1 MKITGSNYAFPL
13 MGAFLLFSSPTA
25 ADPFFGQVDEV
36 KNSSFTGESF
46 DQHLAANYRELVIF
60 EVDEMYDWFD
70 GRHYADKAQ
79 AAAAGSRVMP
89 DDLENRKIADPNAL
103 TALRTQHTRLLAA
116 LNGGAIQK
124 APVQMALAQAKF
136 DCWAEQQEEGWQ
148 TWDIA
153 ACRDAYM
160 AAMGDVD
167 AAMAPKLA
175 AAQPT
180 AASPASPFPVDGYM
194 VFFDFDKSAIT
205 PQAAAILDR
214 VAADARDQKAQLV
227 ELTAYTDRAGSIA
240 YNQLLSERRGVAVR
254 DYLGGQGVVVSHITT
269 RGMGEANSRVAT
281 ADDVREP
288 ENRRVTVYLR

>member
-1 MKITGSNYAFPL
+1 MKMIYSKYAFPL
-13 MGAFLLFSSPTA
+13 IGVALLLSQPAA

-36 KNSSFTGESF
+36 KSSSFTGEGF

-70 GRHYADKAQ
+70 GRDYADKAQ
-79 AAAAGSRVMP
+79 AAAAGARVMP
-89 DDLENRKIADPNAL
+89 DDLEDRNIADPNAL
-103 TALRTQHTRLLAA
+103 TDLRTQHTRLLAA

-124 APVQMALAQAKF
+124 APVQIARAQAKF

-160 AAMGDVD
+160 AAMGEVD
-167 AAMAPKLA
+167 AAMAPKVA
-175 AAQPT
+175 AGPSAPL
-180 AASPASPFPVDGYM
+180 PVSPFPVDGYM
-194 VFFDFDKSAIT
+194 VFFDFDRSAIT

-214 VAADARDQKAQLV
+214 VAIAALEQKAQLV

-240 YNQLLSERRGVAVR
+240 YNQLLSERRGDAVR
-254 DYLGGQGVVVSHITT
+254 AYLGGRGVVVGHITT
-269 RGMGEANSRVAT
+269 LGMGEANSRVAT